1 MRKRVFSRQ
10 TLAVLLALSMC
21 LSLLPVSAFAEE
33 PEEAGERTC
42 ICSVPC
48 GLENPNEEC
57 PVCAGDAA
65 ACAAAPVPVETV
77 PADAEQAGEED
88 PGQAPPADAE
98 EPSGEEEDPG
108 QAPPADVEEPSGE
121 EEDPDQEPP
130 ADTEEPSGEEEDPGQ
145 TPPADAE
152 EPSGEE
158 EDPDQEP
165 PADTEE
171 PSGEEESPDQE
182 PPADTEEPSEGD
194 KGKAPSNSNTEMNVP
209 PANVQPK
216 AGDTWE
222 KVEWNAIKDGGT
234 YVITVRKGSE
244 DYLLPSAASS
254 KNPPADPI
262 TIAGDTLETDA
273 ATYGWTFTAAEGGG
287 FQIQNGGNYL
297 YPATGKTNGVRV
309 GTEYSPVWTL
319 AAEGL
324 LSAHNGTAQR
334 YMGVYKATPD
344 WRTYTS
350 PTGPNIKD
358 DLVSFWHLKDETIVP
373 ETKVKTPTATPGTGS
388 TVAQGATVTLSCTT
402 KDVTYYTSTDSGNT
416 WLNVTGNTF
425 TIPADASDDYS
436 VQVKATKANL
446 DDSDVLELTYHIFD
460 STSVKDIAVAR
471 QGEAGTSSNPGDT
484 FAVSGVVTYKSGSN
498 YYIQDDTA
506 GIVLYDNSLNLTRGQ
521 KVTVSGGLAKFNDL
535 LELVKVTVFSTE
547 PGTLPTPKA
556 VTIAEIND
564 DVQAQLIKITG
575 AKVKAVSGKTV
586 TLSGGEGDAEKTI
599 NITNYASSLTNLS
612 AGDTVDVTAVVSRNS
627 SGNYLLVNSDSDIT
641 IRNDVEDTP
650 APPVELYKPEIGD
663 KVVLFYPGG
672 GQVMTGTASGDRLAG
687 AAASSGGGSLFVES
701 DSYLVLTVGVTT
713 GADGAEEYTFT
724 APDGRLL
731 NTKDDGNSL
740 TLAAAESAVY
750 TKWAL
755 SMNTA
760 QDGWLVRSTQAEYNG
775 NKNQYI
781 EFYGGNFTTY
791 SLKDGDPI
799 FTMLFVKAENVKN
812 IDWTVDSDIEQV
824 IAQWGGGSR
833 YADNALS
840 IPGDLLAIGDML
852 DSGSAFTAVSN
863 GSPVKPFT
871 TGTGA
876 GGGAGNTSYY
886 MGGSSIGA
894 GSDDYLQFKT
904 SSKGW
909 GGMKLSFRLR
919 TTAAAAGEWTLQY
932 STDGVSFGSF
942 DKGSYSASYTQYGAG
957 GVGTPVT
964 KEGTIT
970 DGIAKTSIVPGGT
983 YISFAFDV
991 PVGAENAEEL
1001 YIRLVPG
1008 NTRADGKGGEISG
1021 TVRADTV
1028 KLSGSPVVSSGVT
1041 QYVVIEPDNLEEV
1054 GTGTQISLTCAT
1066 SGATVYY
1073 GWADNATGYVSYTAG
1088 NTATVPDTL
1097 PATLFTYA
1105 SSTGKANSAV
1115 RTMTYRPAAVASV
1128 QMNPNGGSVYLG
1140 NGSVDV
1146 ELTTATEGA
1155 AIFYSLGEMDDS
1167 GNLVYQPYVP
1177 GTTKITLTDGFGT
1190 LTVSAYA
1197 EKEGYAA
1204 SAVTTRTFTQRL
1216 SEKFQLYFGQMHSHT
1231 SYSDGAGTA
1240 AEAFRSVRDLDQDTW
1255 NMDFLSVTDH
1265 SNSFDCVSSVG
1276 RLADTPTGT
1285 EWNEGK
1291 KLARDITDTNFVG
1304 IFGYEMTWSNGLGH
1318 INTFNTPGYQAR
1330 TQSDYSAY
1338 STALQNY
1345 YAELKTVPT
1354 SISQFNHPGTT
1365 FGDFSDFAHY
1375 DEEIDQLITLI
1386 EVGNGEGAIGSSGYF
1401 PSYEYYT
1408 RALDKG
1414 WHVAPSNNQDNHKGG
1429 WGTANTGRDV
1439 VLVDELSEDA
1449 IYDAMRNYRVYATED
1464 LNLEIYYTFDG
1475 NIMGAILGADS
1486 YVSGDSAEISVAL
1499 NDPNDEGATVEVI
1512 VNGGKSLQSKSVSG
1526 NGTVTFT
1533 VENPG
1538 DYSYYYIRVTQDDG
1552 DIAVT
1557 APVWVGTVE
1566 AVGITSLTAEK
1577 AITVAGQ
1584 EQSFT
1589 LELYNNE
1596 TSPLEVRSIDFT
1608 VKETGELLHSA
1619 KDVTRV
1625 PRLGTATTSF
1635 TTSFDTDGSVTVVA
1649 TVRGTLRG
1657 VEKTYTQELELKVM
1671 PGNVVSRVIV
1681 DGSHYNDYV
1690 TGYYGGRMGNMT
1702 TIAAGL
1708 GVEVIIAREITADL
1722 LENCQLLVISA
1733 PARRAGTDNAGPY
1746 EHSMFEDSFIQMVK
1760 DYVAGGGNIAVC
1772 GLADYQDKQ
1781 ANGAENHAA
1790 AQLNKLLAAIGSSLR
1805 INDDQAMDD
1814 THNGGQAYRLYP
1826 ETFNMASK
1834 WCRGIIAPETVAEGE
1849 TYQTY
1854 SQYSGCTVDPGSGT
1868 WLVKGFDTTYA
1879 ADSDNDGL
1887 PTAEPGNVCF
1897 LACEE
1902 IGSGTVFA
1910 AGGVFLSDFEVAAE
1924 LDNIWDLPYANR
1936 TIYENILGMVRSGIE
1951 ITPIAETRKA
1961 PLNKVFAIEG
1971 YVTSGTTNPGT
1982 TFFDSI
1988 YVQDASGGTDVFPY
2002 ATAGLAI
2009 GTKVRVLGYTDAY
2022 QGDRELQVINLEILD
2037 AEPYIYEPTEL
2048 TTAQATDYETYGGL
2062 LVKTSG
2068 TVSDIVLA
2076 GGRVSQF
2083 KLTDSSG
2090 KAATVFIDGYITNPE
2105 GVNNIHTWLKD
2116 GQTVSA
2122 IGLLYSHPEGDSD
2135 VSVPV
2140 LRVRNCDE
2148 IEKLS
2153 DQPETPEKPDKPGGS
2168 SGGGSDGTSK
2178 PSVRPSNPPAEET
2191 PSASSG
2197 SFRDVPDGFWAED
2210 AISWAAQKGIMQ
2222 GYGSNEFNPDRQVTR
2237 QQLWMVLGRLNGA
2250 NPADMSAAAVWA
2262 VSSGVSD
2269 GTKGANTMSRQQMV
2283 TMLYRYAQLK
2293 GYPITGSVG
2302 LESYADADKVAAYA
2316 QEALAWAVGNG
2327 IMQGTSQGLLNPEG
2341 TASRAHF
2348 AVFMQRFCTLFGI
2361 A

>member
-108 QAPPADVEEPSGE
+108 QTPPADAEEPSGE

-130 ADTEEPSGEEEDPGQ
+130 ADTEEPSGEEE
-145 TPPADAE
+145 
-152 EPSGEE
+152 S
-158 EDPDQEP
+158 PDQEP

-209 PANVQPK
+209 PANALPK
-216 AGDTWE
+216 ADETYTE
-222 KVEWNAIKDGGT
+222 VTSADEITDGSYVLVAENNGSCYALGT
-234 YVITVRKGSE
+234 
-244 DYLLPSAASS
+244 
-254 KNPPADPI
+254 
-262 TIAGDTLETDA
+262 TIANKITKEEVTVS
-273 ATYGWTFTAAEGGG
+273 
-287 FQIQNGGNYL
+287 GNSITG
-297 YPATGKTNGVRV
+297 PA
-309 GTEYSPVWTL
+309 PVWTL
-319 AAEGL
+319 ATEGSGVSL
-324 LSAHNGTAQR
+324 NNGSSYLKYNSGTNFTKDSNPYQWNVITKEGDSGKYEFR
-334 YMGVYKATPD
+334 SNATPGRAIALD
-344 WRTYTS
+344 TKANFGAYA
-350 PTGPNIKD
+350 
-358 DLVSFWHLKDETIVP
+358 VSNESNAQYVFYLRVFKSNAAPVP

-388 TVAQGATVTLSCTT
+388 TVAKGATVTLSCTT
-402 KDVTYYTSTDSGNT
+402 KGVTYQISTDSGST
-416 WLNVTGNTF
+416 WPNVTGNTF
-425 TIPADASDDYS
+425 TIPADASGDYS
-436 VQVKATKANL
+436 VKVKATKSGL
-446 DDSDVLELTYHIFD
+446 DDSDVLDLTYHIFD
-460 STSVKDIAVAR
+460 SASVKPIAVAR
-471 QGEAGTSSNPGDT
+471 QGTAGTSSDPGDT

-506 GIVLYDNSLNLTRGQ
+506 GIVLYDNSLNLNRGQ
-521 KVTVSGGLAKFNDL
+521 KVTVSGGLADYNGL
-535 LELVKVTVFSTE
+535 LELVKVTVFGTE
-547 PGTLPTPKA
+547 PGTLPEPKD
-556 VTIAEIND
+556 VDIAGIND
-564 DVQAQLIKITG
+564 DVQAQLIKVTG

-599 NITNYASSLTNLS
+599 NITNYASSLASLS

-627 SGNYLLVNSDSDIT
+627 SGNYLLVNSDADIT
-641 IRNDVEDTP
+641 ITNDVEDIP
-650 APPVELYKPEIGD
+650 APPVELYKPADGE

-731 NTKDDGNSL
+731 NTKADGNSL
-740 TLAAAESAVY
+740 TLAAAESAVC

-760 QDGWLVRSTQAEYNG
+760 QDGWLVRSTQAEYKG

-781 EFYGGNFTTY
+781 EFYGGNFTTF

-852 DSGSAFTAVSN
+852 DSGSKFTAVSN

-1008 NTRADGKGGEISG
+1008 NTRADGKGDEISG

-1028 KLSGSPVVSSGVT
+1028 KLTGSPVVSSGVT

-1066 SGATVYY
+1066 PGATVYY
-1073 GWADNATGYVSYTAG
+1073 GWADNATGSVSYTAG
-1088 NTATVPDTL
+1088 NTAIVPDTL

-1105 SSTGKANSAV
+1105 SSTGRADSAV

-1167 GNLVYQPYVP
+1167 GNLVYKPYVP

-1216 SEKFQLYFGQMHSHT
+1216 SEKFKLYFGQMHSHT

-1240 AEAFRSVRDLDQDTW
+1240 AEAFRSVKALDQETW

-1733 PARRAGTDNAGPY
+1733 PARRTGTDNAGPY

-2048 TTAQATDYETYGGL
+2048 TTAQATDYESYGGL

-2178 PSVRPSNPPAEET
+2178 PSVRPSNPPAEKT

-2197 SFRDVPDGFWAED
+2197 SFRDVPAGFWAED

>member
-108 QAPPADVEEPSGE
+108 Q
-121 EEDPDQEPP
+121 
-130 ADTEEPSGEEEDPGQ
+130 

-209 PANVQPK
+209 PANALPK
-216 AGDTWE
+216 ADETYTE
-222 KVEWNAIKDGGT
+222 VTSADEITDGSYVLVAENNGSCYALGT
-234 YVITVRKGSE
+234 
-244 DYLLPSAASS
+244 
-254 KNPPADPI
+254 
-262 TIAGDTLETDA
+262 TIANKITKEEVTVS
-273 ATYGWTFTAAEGGG
+273 
-287 FQIQNGGNYL
+287 GNSITG
-297 YPATGKTNGVRV
+297 PA
-309 GTEYSPVWTL
+309 PVWTL
-319 AAEGL
+319 ATEGSGVSL
-324 LSAHNGTAQR
+324 NNGSSYLKYNSGTNFTKDSNPYQWNVITKEGDSGKYEFR
-334 YMGVYKATPD
+334 SNATPGRAIALD
-344 WRTYTS
+344 TKANFGAYA
-350 PTGPNIKD
+350 
-358 DLVSFWHLKDETIVP
+358 VSNESNAQYVFYLRVFKSNAAPVP

-388 TVAQGATVTLSCTT
+388 TVAKGATVTLSCTT
-402 KDVTYYTSTDSGNT
+402 KGVTYQISTDSGST
-416 WLNVTGNTF
+416 WPNVTGNTF
-425 TIPADASDDYS
+425 TIPADASGDYS
-436 VQVKATKANL
+436 VKVKATKSGL
-446 DDSDVLELTYHIFD
+446 DDSDVLDLTYHIFD
-460 STSVKDIAVAR
+460 SASVKPIAVAR
-471 QGEAGTSSNPGDT
+471 QGTAGTSSDPGDT

-506 GIVLYDNSLNLTRGQ
+506 GIVLYDNSLNLNRGQ
-521 KVTVSGGLAKFNDL
+521 KVTVSGGLADYNGL
-535 LELVKVTVFSTE
+535 LELVKVTVFGTE
-547 PGTLPTPKA
+547 TGTLPTPKA
-556 VTIAEIND
+556 VAIAGIND

-650 APPVELYKPEIGD
+650 APPVELYKPENGD
-663 KVVLFYPGG
+663 QVVLFYPGG
-672 GQVMTGTASGDRLAG
+672 GQVMTGTASGTRLAG

-731 NTKDDGNSL
+731 NTKADGGDL
-740 TLAAAESAVY
+740 TLAAAESAVC

-781 EFYGGNFTTY
+781 EFYGGSFTTY

-852 DSGSAFTAVSN
+852 DSGSEFTAVSN

-919 TTAAAAGEWTLQY
+919 TTNAAAGEWTVQY

-991 PVGAENAEEL
+991 PVGAENAEVL

-1008 NTRADGKGGEISG
+1008 NTRADGKGDEISG

-1028 KLSGSPVVSSGVT
+1028 KLTGSPVVSSGVT

-1054 GTGTQISLTCAT
+1054 GAGTQISLTCAT
-1066 SGATVYY
+1066 PGATVYY
-1073 GWADNATGYVSYTAG
+1073 GWADNATGSVSYTAG
-1088 NTATVPDTL
+1088 NTAIVPDTL

-1167 GNLVYQPYVP
+1167 GNLVYKPYVP

-1190 LTVSAYA
+1190 LTVSSYA

-1733 PARRAGTDNAGPY
+1733 PARRTGTDNAGPY

-2048 TTAQATDYETYGGL
+2048 TTAQATDYESYGGL

-2178 PSVRPSNPPAEET
+2178 PSVRPSNPPAEKT

-2197 SFRDVPDGFWAED
+2197 SFRDVPAGFWAED